1 MYTTVPTNPFASY
14 TTPPHRTTTHHTP
27 PHPTQLDNNPTP
39 PYPAPPD
46 LTPPHHTLPHPT
58 PPHHTLP
65 HPTTPRHTPPHPTT
79 LSRHITH
86 IDILYIF
93 PLFQYSVCM
102 FSRSVHINK
111 FLFTKSKPVIIST
124 TRTQDDTFHVSL
136 K

>member
-14 TTPPHRTTTHHTP
+14 TTPPHRTTTHYTPPHPTRPSHHPPPPPAPPYSTRPHPTIPYHTPPHHTP
-27 PHPTQLDNNPTP
+27 PHPTTP
-39 PYPAPPD
+39 
-46 LTPPHHTLPHPT
+46 H
-58 PPHHTLP
+58 
-65 HPTTPRHTPPHPTT
+65 HTPPHPTT